1 MYSLRFSKAWVT
13 TLAFVLALGGVP
25 VRGAIIPA
33 TYAVPSSAAV
43 LSQPGFTW
51 RISQVNAPSP
61 DQLAWSESQLAGFK
75 GTNQADISA
84 QGAADGPGRR
94 LIPATAPI
102 EFTISSTINLSTTAG
117 GSLGQFTPDLQI
129 PGLPTA
135 TQRNDNIAA
144 LVLTY
149 LELPEGTTTLVVN
162 SQGGFRLNIGG
173 VVPTDAFGPAAA
185 TVGEFNG
192 TRSAGNTLCPVTV
205 TKAGL
210 YAVRLLFEQGTG
222 DAQLEFYSLV
232 VSGGTTNAVLINDV
246 ANGGLRAFRSVLTQA
261 AAPYAS
267 SLVPLPDETGV
278 SPLPTITATLVD
290 GPTALDI
297 SKVSM
302 MFDGLPVTS
311 SISRTGRLTTIAYTV
326 PSLLKADS
334 HHAVT
339 LSYFDGTGLA
349 IIPWSFTSTGAVT
362 LSPESAVQPDSSK
375 PGFLFN
381 LFANAT
387 NPTSDTDATE
397 TVEWALNGRLTDG
410 AGNPYPNN
418 ANLSAT
424 GAAAG
429 PAPALSVSN
438 APAAFFI
445 PQVINLGTG
454 GVGEFPI
461 DQPIPGLP
469 ATDES
474 TDGVEAEVLA
484 YLQLPAGLTT
494 LGIGTPDVFHVY
506 VGSRDYTRAVQAGR
520 NLRPG
525 GVSYPVYVYASQAG
539 VYPLRISWIH
549 ATGDAG
555 LELYSVSTNGSR
567 VLVNDTAKGGLP
579 AYRAL
584 ATPSAPSVKYV
595 SPRPVLRQVNRP
607 SSDLIVR
614 LADGDIPVDDSSV
627 ALSVDG
633 FAVPWVTNR
642 VGAIL
647 EVAWHPT
654 NLFTP
659 SEVHQATLTYSPV
672 NGTPVIH
679 SWDFMNLKAL
689 FLPFTLST
697 LSEDFEGYTAGTT
710 FLPAVFPPNM
720 PTNLPPEPNPQTGIP
735 GISWSTVDFT
745 VVEDQAVHA
754 AGDLTD
760 PQSNYY
766 LGWVVAPLT
775 TFTGI
780 ELDASQVLAGQ
791 SINGAALGG
800 IASGH
805 VFVAESN
812 NRADGAPGDNSGQ
825 VQFATSRD
833 FDLSGL
839 ANPVLSWASIYKQS
853 QNSLGAIEYSIDQGA
868 TWRPVI
874 YYLDGGR
881 VGGASPDIAIQFD
894 GTPDVVTTFRQL
906 QSDVPQWRDAQGV
919 LRGQNY
925 GDGIA
930 AAVSQDLAPYLAPRI
945 ADDGSDGKRVEAVRL
960 PLAAHQS
967 HVRLRLAQLGSGSWY
982 FGIDNL
988 GFFDVPAFGPAV
1000 PAITGISL
1008 SDGNVTITWANGGT
1022 LETSPTA
1029 SGSAWVSTGNT
1040 TGTYTAPAVETQFF
1054 RVKY

>member
-1 MYSLRFSKAWVT
+1 MHSLRFSKAWLT
-13 TLAFVLALGGVP
+13 TLAVLLPLGGIPALGVN
-25 VRGAIIPA
+25 IPA
-33 TYAVPSSAAV
+33 TYALPSSVAI
-43 LSQPGFTW
+43 LSQPGFNW
-51 RISQVNAPSP
+51 RISQVNEPSP
-61 DQLAWSESQLAGFK
+61 DQLAWSEAQLAGFK

-94 LIPATAPI
+94 LVPATAPV
-102 EFTISSTINLSTTAG
+102 EFTISSAINLSTTDG
-117 GSLGQFTPDLQI
+117 GSLGQFSPDLQM
-129 PGLPTA
+129 PGLPSVTL
-135 TQRNDNIAA
+135 RNDNIAA

-149 LELPEGTTTLVVN
+149 LELPVGTTTLAVN

-173 VVPTDAFGPAAA
+173 VVPSDAFGSTAVK
-185 TVGEFNG
+185 VGEFNG

-205 TKAGL
+205 SKAGL

-222 DAQLEFYSLV
+222 DAQVEFYSQV

-278 SPLPTITATLVD
+278 SPLPTVTATLVD
-290 GPTALDI
+290 GPTALDT

-302 MFDGLPVTS
+302 TFDGLPVTPKITRS
-311 SISRTGRLTTIAYTV
+311 GRLTTVAYSV
-326 PSLLKADS
+326 PSLLAADS
-334 HHAVT
+334 SHTVAVT
-339 LSYFDGTGLA
+339 YFDGAGLVT
-349 IIPWSFTSTGAVT
+349 IPWSFRSTGAVT
-362 LSPESAVQPDSSK
+362 LPPESAVNPDPTQ
-375 PGFLFN
+375 PGFLLH

-397 TVEWALNGRLTDG
+397 NVEWGLNGRLTDG

-418 ANLSAT
+418 ADVSAT

-429 PAPALSVSN
+429 PAPTLSVSN
-438 APAAFFI
+438 APAAFVI
-445 PQVINLGTG
+445 PKVINLGTG
-454 GVGEFPI
+454 GMGEFPI
-461 DQPIPGLP
+461 DQQIPGLP
-469 ATDES
+469 ATDGS
-474 TDGVEAEVLA
+474 TDGVEAEVLT
-484 YLQLPAGLTT
+484 YVQLPAGLTT
-494 LGIGTPDVFHVY
+494 LGIGTPDVFRVY

-520 NLRPG
+520 NLRTG
-525 GVSYPVYVYASQAG
+525 EVSYPVYLFASQAG
-539 VYPLRISWIH
+539 IYPLRITWIH

-555 LELYSVSTNGSR
+555 LELYSVSTNGTK
-567 VLVNDTAKGGLP
+567 VLVNDIANGGLP
-579 AYRAL
+579 AYRASV
-584 ATPSAPSVKYV
+584 TPSAPYVKYV

-607 SSDLIVR
+607 SADLIAR
-614 LADGDIPVDDSSV
+614 IADGDIAVDDSSV

-642 VGAIL
+642 VASIL

-659 SEVHQATLTYSPV
+659 SEVHHAVLTYSPT
-672 NGTPVIH
+672 NGVPVTNQ
-679 SWDFMNLKAL
+679 WDFMNFKAL
-689 FLPFTLST
+689 YLPFTLST
-697 LSEDFEGYTAGTT
+697 LSDDFEGYTAGTT

-720 PTNLPPEPNPQTGIP
+720 PTNLPPTSNPQTGIP
-735 GISWSTVDFT
+735 GITWSTLDFT
-745 VVEDQAVHA
+745 AVEDQALHA
-754 AGDLTD
+754 TDDLSD

-766 LGWVVAPLT
+766 LGWVVVPLT
-775 TFTGI
+775 TFSAI

-791 SINGAALGG
+791 SINGGAVGS
-800 IASGH
+800 IASGN
-805 VFVAESN
+805 VFMAESN
-812 NRADGAPGDNSGQ
+812 NRLDGAPGDNTGQ
-825 VQFATSRD
+825 VQFAISKD

-839 ANPVLSWASIYKQS
+839 ANPVLFWASIYKQS

-868 TWRPVI
+868 TWLPVI

-881 VGGASPDIAIQFD
+881 IGRASSDIVLHFD
-894 GTPDVVTTFRQL
+894 GTPDAVATFGQL
-906 QSDVPQWRDAQGV
+906 HSDVPRWRDAQGV

-930 AAVSQDLAPYLAPRI
+930 TTISQDLAPYLAPRN
-945 ADDGSDGKRVEAVRL
+945 ADDGSDGKRLEAVRL

-988 GFFDVPAFGPAV
+988 GFFDVPPYGPAL
-1000 PAITGISL
+1000 PTITGITL
-1008 SDGNVTITWANGGT
+1008 SDGNVTITWANGGM

-1029 SGSAWVSTGNT
+1029 SGSNWVSTGNA
-1040 TGTYTAPAVETQFF
+1040 TGTYTAPVADIQFF
-1054 RVKY
+1054 RVRY